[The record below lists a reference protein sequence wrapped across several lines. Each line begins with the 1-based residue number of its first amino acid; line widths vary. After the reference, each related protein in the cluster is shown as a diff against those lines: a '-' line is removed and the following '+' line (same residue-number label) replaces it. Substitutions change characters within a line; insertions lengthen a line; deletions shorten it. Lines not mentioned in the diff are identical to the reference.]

1 MRLLVSMVLAPE
13 CTLSGAAVKI
23 FNLKVR
29 AVNVP
34 FPLLVCDIGG
44 TNARFALVAAPG
56 APIEAAPHLK
66 TKEFLGLEEALAAV
80 FARLAI
86 KPRSLIA
93 CAAGPVS
100 GRFVKMTNADWIID
114 GSVVAAKAGLD
125 QGLLLNDFE
134 AQAFS
139 LPVLEPSWVTPIG
152 GAYTRKPGV
161 ELIVGLGTGL
171 GAAALVE
178 TGQGH
183 LVLPSE
189 AGHMDFGPIGPEEA
203 AISQHLDTGALGRVF
218 VETILSGSGLLR
230 LHLARCA
237 AAGKATAVSSEITLI
252 EKAKADPAGEEART
266 LRLCWALT
274 GRFAG
279 DLALAFLAM
288 GGVTFAGGI
297 LPRILDFCDSGAF
310 RAAFENKTP
319 YGEMMRGIG
328 TRLILTEDA
337 VLTGMAAIATA
348 PQNYA
353 IDYANRAWR

>member
-1 MRLLVSMVLAPE
+1 M
-13 CTLSGAAVKI
+13 K
-23 FNLKVR
+23 
-29 AVNVP
+29 
-34 FPLLVCDIGG
+34 FPYPVLVCDIGG
-44 TNARFALVAAPG
+44 TNARFAIVRAPG
-56 APIEAAPHLK
+56 APLEAGPHLK
-66 TKEFLGLEEALAAV
+66 TSDFPGLEDALAAV
-80 FARLAI
+80 FAHLDV

-100 GRFVKMTNADWIID
+100 GRRVKMTNADWIID
-114 GSVVAAKAGLD
+114 GIEVAARTGLG

-139 LPVLEPSWVTPIG
+139 LPVLEPAKVTPL
-152 GAYTRKPGV
+152 GAFEATSGV

-178 TGQGH
+178 TGNRY

-189 AGHMDFGPIGPEEA
+189 AGHMDFGQAGAEET
-203 AISQHLDTGALGRVF
+203 AIWGHLDTGPLGRVCA
-218 VETILSGSGLLR
+218 ETILSGSGLLR

-237 AAGKATAVSSEITLI
+237 AAGKATDLSSEIALI
-252 EKAKADPAGEEART
+252 GKAGADPSGEEART
-266 LRLCWALT
+266 LKLCWNLT

-279 DLALAFLAM
+279 DLALAFLAK

-297 LPRILDFCDSGAF
+297 LPRILKFLDPAAF
-310 RAAFENKTP
+310 RAAFENKAP

-328 TRLILTEDA
+328 TRLVTSENA
-337 VLTGMAAIATA
+337 VLTGMAAIAAA

-353 IDYANRAWR
+353 IAYGSRAWR

>member
-1 MRLLVSMVLAPE
+1 MS
-13 CTLSGAAVKI
+13 
-23 FNLKVR
+23 
-29 AVNVP
+29 
-34 FPLLVCDIGG
+34 DIGG
-44 TNARFALVAAPG
+44 TNARFALVPAPG
-56 APIEAAPHLK
+56 APIEAGPHLK
-66 TKEFLGLEEALAAV
+66 TRDFLGLEEALAAV
-80 FARLAI
+80 IAGLAI

-100 GRFVKMTNADWIID
+100 GRSIKLTNADWSID
-114 GSVVAAKAGLD
+114 GGAVAAKAGLD

-139 LPVLEPSWVTPIG
+139 LPVLKPAWVTPL
-152 GAYTRKPGV
+152 GAYARKPGV

-171 GAAALVE
+171 GAAALAE

-203 AISQHLDTGALGRVF
+203 AIWRHLDTGTLGRVC

-237 AAGKATAVSSEITLI
+237 AAGKATAVSSEIALI
-252 EKAKADPAGEEART
+252 EKAKADPCGEEAET
-266 LRLCWALT
+266 LRLCWMLT

-279 DLALAFLAM
+279 DLALAFLAT

-297 LPRILDFCDSGAF
+297 LPRILEFCDFGGF

-319 YGEMMRGIG
+319 YGAMMRAIG

-337 VLTGMAAIATA
+337 VLTGMAAIAAA